1 MIKKIKFFVKSV
13 DKCYT
18 KCDTIIEVREKIPPQ
33 EDEEMTVYYID
44 GFVVDSHNDNLT
56 GEVTLERAKEIAKE
70 NNWRLLDEDLE
81 EIK

>member
-1 MIKKIKFFVKSV
+1 
-13 DKCYT
+13 
-18 KCDTIIEVREKIPPQ
+18 
-33 EDEEMTVYYID
+33 MTVYYID